1 MVNLIE
7 NKEKENN
14 GHNNQKN
21 NEKEI
26 ASIISS
32 KILDYKTKLDTV
44 PVQIVPIDQ
53 TETDR
58 SEVNELYSEIKTTN
72 NQLLDSKF
80 YTQLLKMNRERDK
93 SFLKEGTTRQERITI
108 LAQIISRVTT
118 PLIFL
123 NHKRN
128 VQLNSVHIFNDEKK
142 SQKKN
147 EIQDKT
153 NYMDPETAFILPNEL
168 TVAEIQDLRRKLIE
182 KLENKTWNKESFT
195 SLQLA
200 DWEADILSQ
209 LTRDE
214 ELHIIIDKKNNKI
227 QITRNQGA
235 KKKKSIISFLIEAK
249 KSI

>member
-1 MVNLIE
+1 MVNLIG

-26 ASIISS
+26 ASIISN
-32 KILDYKTKLDTV
+32 KILDYKTKLETV
-44 PVQIVPIDQ
+44 PVQIIPIDQ
-53 TETDR
+53 AETDR
-58 SEVNELYSEIKTTN
+58 SEVNELYSENETTN

-108 LAQIISRVTT
+108 LAQIISRITT

-128 VQLNSVHIFNDEKK
+128 VQLNSVHILNDEKK
-142 SQKKN
+142 SQQKN

-153 NYMDPETAFILPNEL
+153 NYKDPETAFNIPNEL
-168 TVAEIQDLRRKLIE
+168 TTAEIQDLRRKLIE
-182 KLENKTWNKESFT
+182 KLENKTWDTETFT
-195 SLQLA
+195 NLQLA

-209 LTRDE
+209 LARDE
-214 ELHIIIDKKNNKI
+214 ELRIIVDKKNNKI
-227 QITRNQGA
+227 EITRKRGA
-235 KKKKSIISFLIEAK
+235 KNEKSLISFLIEAK
-249 KSI
+249 KST